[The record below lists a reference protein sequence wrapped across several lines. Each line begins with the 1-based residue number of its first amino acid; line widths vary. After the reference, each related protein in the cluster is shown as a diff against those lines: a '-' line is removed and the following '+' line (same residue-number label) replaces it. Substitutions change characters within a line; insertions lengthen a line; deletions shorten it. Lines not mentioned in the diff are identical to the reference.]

1 MVENYTVSVISTM
14 EQNRN
19 ITGLLYALNNKKDP
33 DIRNRAID
41 ALGRLRSAEA
51 ADALLEILKKDKDE
65 TAQERAIFALGILK
79 EKRAWNPILEIL
91 KNSKEPENVR
101 WASAEA
107 ISYYEDLR
115 AVEPLLD
122 ALEYAR
128 GKVLIGVILSLG
140 RLKDRR
146 AIGPLIK
153 LFEKELTKTFNY
165 NEDWLVLINTA
176 IALQNFED
184 PRTIKPLSKALKFDR
199 SSFPNCGGRCGDLQR
214 EALNALGKIYDKRA
228 FDVIVNTLESGGYA
242 LKLNSVNV
250 LKSIENRKVL
260 APLYRALQTNRNN
273 KTLVEALQNAISEVE
288 RYAGETCYFC
298 GEDCEIREI
307 RMIDKPTDRRI
318 CQDCWNDIKHEQG
331 NPDMRMVIEVG
342 WGDED
347 RNAGA
352 LKERQK

>member
-1 MVENYTVSVISTM
+1 
-14 EQNRN
+14 
-19 ITGLLYALNNKKDP
+19 
-33 DIRNRAID
+33 
-41 ALGRLRSAEA
+41 
-51 ADALLEILKKDKDE
+51 
-65 TAQERAIFALGILK
+65 
-79 EKRAWNPILEIL
+79 
-91 KNSKEPENVR
+91 
-101 WASAEA
+101 
-107 ISYYEDLR
+107 
-115 AVEPLLD
+115 LD

-176 IALQNFED
+176 IAFQNFED

-298 GEDCEIREI
+298 GEDLETRKIC
-307 RMIDKPTDRRI
+307 MIYKPTNRKI
-318 CQDCWNDIKHEQG
+318 CAMCWKDLKREQE
-331 NPDMRMVIEVG
+331 NPDNRTVFESG
-342 WGDED
+342 WDDE
-347 RNAGA
+347 NPTAVTS
-352 LKERQK
+352 KERSK

>member
-1 MVENYTVSVISTM
+1 MVRKDTVSVIGAM
-14 EQNRN
+14 EQRRDIN
-19 ITGLLYALNNKKDP
+19 GLLKALNNTKDP
-33 DIRNRAID
+33 DVRHRTID

-51 ADALLEILKKDKDE
+51 ADAILEILKKDKDE
-65 TAQERAIFALGILK
+65 TARERAIFALGCLK
-79 EKRAWNPILEIL
+79 DKRASKSIMEIL

-101 WASAEA
+101 WAAAEA
-107 ISYYEDLR
+107 FNYYGDLR
-115 AVEPLLD
+115 AVGPLLD
-122 ALEYAR
+122 ALEYGR

-146 AIGPLIK
+146 ALGPLVT
-153 LFEKELTKTFNY
+153 LFEKELTKSFNFD
-165 NEDWLVLINTA
+165 EDWLVLINTA
-176 IALQNFED
+176 IAFQNFDD

-214 EALNALGKIYDKRA
+214 EALNALGKINDKRA
-228 FDVIVNTLESGGYA
+228 FDVIVDTLESGSCA
-242 LKLNSVNV
+242 LKLNCVNV